1 MILFYIE
8 WDTHPLDLDL
18 SLIITSFSPI
28 PVNEENLKIEQFY
41 GIVAT
46 SHFYPNYELL

>member
-8 WDTHPLDLDL
+8 YDTHPLDL

-28 PVNEENLKIEQFY
+28 PVKEENLKIEQFY
-41 GIVAT
+41 DIVAT
-46 SHFYPNYELL
+46 SCFYPNYKLL